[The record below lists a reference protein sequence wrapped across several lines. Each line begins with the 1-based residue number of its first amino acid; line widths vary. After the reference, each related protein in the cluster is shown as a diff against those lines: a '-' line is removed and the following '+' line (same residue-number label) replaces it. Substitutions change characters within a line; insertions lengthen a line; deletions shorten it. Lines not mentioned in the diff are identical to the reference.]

1 MVSMN
6 RLTKEKRIQ
15 VLGALVE
22 GNSIRSTVR
31 MTGVAKNTVV
41 KLLCD
46 VSRACE
52 QYHNKIMT
60 NLPCK
65 RLQVDEIWSF
75 CYAKKKNV
83 PKQYKGKFGYG
94 DVWTWV
100 ALDPDTKLVPAW
112 LVGKRDADWASM
124 FMCDLAARLKS
135 RVQLTSDG
143 HTAYLSA
150 VEDAFGG
157 EIDYATL
164 VKLYGKDKREKEPD
178 SRYSPS
184 QVIG

>member
-1 MVSMN
+1 
-6 RLTKEKRIQ
+6 
-15 VLGALVE
+15 LV
-22 GNSIRSTVR
+22 I
-31 MTGVAKNTVV
+31 
-41 KLLCD
+41 LL
-46 VSRACE
+46 R
-52 QYHNKIMT
+52 Q
-60 NLPCK
+60 
-65 RLQVDEIWSF
+65 
-75 CYAKKKNV
+75 KKNV

-100 ALDPDTKLVPAW
+100 ALDPDTKLVHAW
-112 LVGKRDADWASM
+112 LVGKRDADWVSM

-184 QVIG
+184 QVIGCQLAVINGKPDP